1 VRLFVCVRPPEAVLD
16 ALEAVVAGCRPGA
29 PQGVRWVDRDKWHV
43 TLHFLGDVADPVPVI
58 AALAAVA
65 LPDVVEAELG
75 PAVELLGRQVVS
87 APVRGLD
94 ELAAAVLG
102 AVGHLGDPPE
112 DRPFRG
118 HVTLARLGRRG
129 AGSRAGSRAG
139 VPCRGTPVAGRW
151 IVDDIALVRS
161 HLGPG
166 PARYE
171 DLFVR
176 RVGAGG
182 P

>member
-1 VRLFVCVRPPEAVLD
+1 MRLFVCVRPPDDVLD
-16 ALEAVVAGCRPGA
+16 AVEAVVAACRSEVGA
-29 PQGVRWVDRDKWHV
+29 PEGVRWVARDKWHV
-43 TLHFLGDVADPVPVI
+43 TLHFLGDVASPEPV
-58 AALAAVA
+58 AAELDA
-65 LPDVVEAELG
+65 LDLLDVVEASLG

-94 ELAAAVLG
+94 ALASAVRDG
-102 AVGHLGDPPE
+102 IGHLGGAPPE

-118 HVTLARLGRRG
+118 HLTLARLGARG
-129 AGSRAGSRAG
+129 RGPRPGCLGS
-139 VPCRGTPVAGRW
+139 PVAGRW
-151 IVDDIALVRS
+151 TVGDIALVRS
-161 HLGPG
+161 HLGSG

-176 RVGAGG
+176 SVGPAS